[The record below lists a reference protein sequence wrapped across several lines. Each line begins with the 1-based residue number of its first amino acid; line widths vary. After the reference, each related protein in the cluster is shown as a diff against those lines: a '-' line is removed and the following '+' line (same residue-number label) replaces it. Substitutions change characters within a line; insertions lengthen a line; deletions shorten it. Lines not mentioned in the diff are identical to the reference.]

1 MTMTEKQKI
10 MVVDDEPSIRKYLRT
25 LLEVDGFDVE
35 TLPNGKEALK
45 EVGAGSRP
53 DFIILDVLMPEMD
66 GLETLRQL
74 MQMDRSLNI
83 IMLSCANE
91 VTTVVEAIRLG
102 ALDYLTKPFE
112 KPELDAAFLKC
123 QQKQQLRSENQAL
136 REYCEALTED
146 ISFLAASPQM
156 LKIRQQI
163 LQIAPVDVPIFISGE
178 SGVGKEVVARMVH
191 LRSKRQHQPFIKVNC
206 AALPGELLE
215 SELFGFE
222 QGAFTGAVRA
232 KPGKFELANKG
243 TIFLDEIAE
252 MSPHLQAKLL
262 HVLQDGQYSR
272 LGARAVVNV
281 DVRVLAATN
290 MDVKEAMK
298 TGRFREDLYYRLNVL
313 SLHIPPLR
321 ERITEIPLLFRHFL
335 VKYSEK
341 YQKQAPDPSK
351 GLLEA
356 AARYPWPGNLRELE
370 NFVKRYVILEDD
382 EGSFRELLE
391 MTGQQQRMPVQ
402 EDAPPPKEQGLKAL
416 VRGLKDEAEMEAIA
430 GALEKTNWCRK
441 DAARMLGISYKAL
454 LYKMRQFN
462 LDSGRGSRS
471 SAAKEAAKAAREA
484 AAKEAAAKEAAAQDS
499 TQKDHPAIPAVRD

>member
-1 MTMTEKQKI
+1 MAGKQKI

-25 LLEVDGFDVE
+25 LLEVDGFEVE

-74 MQMDRSLNI
+74 MQMDRSLNV

-351 GLLEA
+351 ALLEA

-382 EGSFRELLE
+382 AGSFRELLE

-402 EDAPPPKEQGLKAL
+402 QDAPPPKEQGLKAL

-471 SAAKEAAKAAREA
+471 SAAKEAAKAA
-484 AAKEAAAKEAAAQDS
+484 KEAAAKEAAAQTS
-499 TQKDHPAIPAVRD
+499 ALKDGPPIPAIRD

>member
-1 MTMTEKQKI
+1 MSGKQKI

-25 LLEVDGFDVE
+25 LLEVDGFEVE

-191 LRSKRQHQPFIKVNC
+191 LRSKRQHQAFIKVNC

-351 GLLEA
+351 ALLEA

-382 EGSFRELLE
+382 AGSFRELLE

-402 EDAPPPKEQGLKAL
+402 EEAPPPKEQGLKAL

-471 SAAKEAAKAAREA
+471 SAAKEAARIAKEA
-484 AAKEAAAKEAAAQDS
+484 AAKEAAAKEAAAQNS
-499 TQKDHPAIPAVRD
+499 ALKDGPPIPAIRD